1 MAVTDQQ
8 YELWLSQPN
17 KPRVVLAELEHS
29 AGTEYVAS
37 RPYISK
43 PTDSAPNRI
52 YDDLLQGELEI
63 STRIDSRIDLGALDL
78 VDDGS
83 ITDWAGYLWR
93 GYSLVLKLG
102 DPSWSLDD
110 FRVIARQI
118 NGGVINASR
127 GKIQLGIYD
136 ATAKLQSDIERPELP
151 SGALVPLVLGEV
163 FCAPATR
170 ISTSTLTYRVS
181 WLPVTSLV
189 VRDGNGP
196 IMSHTADYSSG
207 QFVAS
212 AYSPRTLMCEVD
224 EPHKTPMQIVQ
235 WVADLYS
242 ITLAS
247 GITLPSYTL
256 GLRYDG
262 AVTGAQ
268 VLDDVCT
275 AIGGHWQ
282 INALGELVVSVFDL
296 PAATPDLIID
306 ADDIEFRQIA
316 LTETQEPLKNLTL
329 NYARNHTPISE
340 VAGSISATEAERLMS
355 EWQAV
360 SGSNTTADYPLA
372 PDQSLDTAL
381 QIKAEAETERDRR
394 LAIKSTRHDV
404 YQITALMAGLSDVVG
419 QSVRVD
425 HPRTAG
431 RIGRIISVT
440 SSPHKDKA
448 ELEIWY

>member
-1 MAVTDQQ
+1 MPIADQQ
-8 YELWLSQPN
+8 YQQWLSQPN
-17 KPRVVLAELEHS
+17 QPRVVLAELEHS
-29 AGTEYVAS
+29 AGTEYVSS
-37 RPYISK
+37 RPYISQ

-63 STRIDSRIDLGALDL
+63 SARLDSQLELGALDL

-83 ITDWAGYLWR
+83 ITHWVNRRWR
-93 GYSLVLKLG
+93 GYTVVLKLG

-110 FRVIARQI
+110 FRIIARQI
-118 NGGVINASR
+118 NSGILDARR

-136 ATAKLQSDIERPELP
+136 AAAQLQQEIQRPELP
-151 SGALVPLVLGEV
+151 SGQPVPLILGRV

-196 IMSHTADYSSG
+196 VISHTADYSSG

-212 AYSPRTLMCEVD
+212 SYSPRTLMCEVV
-224 EPHKTPMQIVQ
+224 EPHQTPLQIVH
-235 WVADLYS
+235 WVADQYS
-242 ITLAS
+242 IPLAS
-247 GITLPSYTL
+247 GLNLPGYTL

-275 AIGGHWQ
+275 AIGGHWK
-282 INALGELVVSVFDL
+282 INALGELTVSVFEL
-296 PAATPDLIID
+296 PGAEPDLIID
-306 ADDIEFRQIA
+306 ADDIEFGQIA
-316 LTETQEPLKNLTL
+316 LTETQEPLKTLTL
-329 NYARNHTPISE
+329 NYARNHNLISE
-340 VAGSISATEAERLMS
+340 VAGSITATDAERLMS
-355 EWQAV
+355 EWLAV
-360 SGSNTTADYPLA
+360 SGSNSAADYPLA

-381 QIKAEAETERDRR
+381 QTQAHALTERNRR
-394 LAIKSTRHDV
+394 LQIKSTRHDV
-404 YQITALMAGLSDVVG
+404 YRITVLRPGLQDIVG
-419 QSVRVD
+419 QVVRMD

-431 RIGRIISVT
+431 RIGRVIS
-440 SSPHKDKA
+440 SRSNPLRDKT

>member
-1 MAVTDQQ
+1 MPITDQQ
-8 YELWLSQPN
+8 YQQWLSQPN
-17 KPRVVLAELEHS
+17 QPRVVLAELEHS
-29 AGTEYVAS
+29 AGTEYVSS
-37 RPYISK
+37 RPYISQ
-43 PTDSAPNRI
+43 PTDSTPNRI

-63 STRIDSRIDLGALDL
+63 SARIDSQLELGALDL

-83 ITDWAGYLWR
+83 ITHWSSYRWR
-93 GYSLVLKLG
+93 GYSVVLKLG

-118 NGGVINASR
+118 NSGILDARR

-136 ATAKLQSDIERPELP
+136 AAAQLQQEIQRPELP
-151 SGALVPLVLGEV
+151 NGQPVSLILGQV
-163 FCAPATR
+163 FCASAAR

-181 WLPVTSLV
+181 WLPVSSLV

-196 IMSHTADYSSG
+196 VISHTADYLSG

-224 EPHKTPMQIVQ
+224 EPHKTPLQIVQ
-235 WVADLYS
+235 WVADQYS
-242 ITLAS
+242 IPLAS
-247 GITLPSYTL
+247 GLSLPAYTL

-282 INALGELVVSVFDL
+282 INALGELTVSVFEL
-296 PAATPDLIID
+296 PGTEPDLVID
-306 ADDIEFRQIA
+306 ADDIEFGQIA
-316 LTETQEPLKNLTL
+316 LTETQEPLKTLTL

-340 VAGSISATEAERLMS
+340 VAGSISATDAERLKS
-355 EWQAV
+355 EWLAV
-360 SGSNTTADYPLA
+360 SGSNPEGDYPLA
-372 PDQSLDTAL
+372 PDQTLDTAL
-381 QIKAEAETERDRR
+381 QTQAHALTERNRR
-394 LAIKSTRHDV
+394 LQIKSLRHDV
-404 YQITALMAGLSDVVG
+404 YRITVLRPGLRDAVR

-425 HPRTAG
+425 HPRLTG
-431 RIGRIISVT
+431 RIGRVIS
-440 SSPHKDKA
+440 SRSNPLRDKT